1 MVLPRRM
8 VLGMAAAAVLLAGA
22 AAYAQATQT
31 ILIGGGS
38 EGDVHT
44 QAAQHICRLVKEHLG
59 DRYGCLARSA
69 PGSVFNI
76 RAVELGLM
84 EFGLAQSERAH
95 EAAIGSGAWE
105 GSPAAKLRS
114 VFGLRPETAEVV
126 SSAAGT
132 DHLVYDVVKVVF
144 ENLDALREAHPALGG
159 LDPEAMLEGLAAPL
173 HPGAARYYRERGWLQ
188 AQ

>member
-1 MVLPRRM
+1 MTRRA
-8 VLGMAAAAVLLAGA
+8 VLGAATAAVLLAGA
-22 AAYAQATQT
+22 ASYAQATQT

-44 QAAQHICRLVKEHLG
+44 QAAQRICRLVNEHLG
-59 DRYGCLARSA
+59 GTYGCLARSA

-76 RAVELGLM
+76 RAVEIGLM

-105 GSPAAKLRS
+105 GRPATKLRS
-114 VFGLRPETAEVV
+114 VFSLRPETAEVV
-126 SSAAGT
+126 SSADIA
-132 DHLVYDVVKVVF
+132 DDLVYDVVKVVF
-144 ENLDALREAHPALGG
+144 ENIDALREAHPALRD
-159 LDPEAMLEGLAAPL
+159 LDPEAMLEGLSAPV

-188 AQ
+188 AR